1 MRNALLVVDV
11 QADFAE
17 GGSLGVQGGLAVAAM
32 IARHVRHFKSE
43 YQFVVASR
51 DYHENAPDHI
61 SDHPDFVNT
70 WPPHCM
76 AGTPG
81 AAFVPT
87 IQNLVRE
94 KYIQEVVTKGRNSA
108 AYSAFDGLDKRGHGL
123 LDVLKEQRIDHIDV
137 CGIATDYCVRA
148 SALDARKNAFQVR
161 VLVNLCAP
169 VNEATGQQ
177 ALAEMKAAGIQLQA
191 ATAP

>member
-11 QADFAE
+11 QVDFVE
-17 GGSLGVQGGLAVAAM
+17 GGSLGVQGGLSVAAM
-32 IARHVRHFKSE
+32 IARHVRHFRNE
-43 YQFVVASR
+43 YQFIVASR
-51 DYHENAPDHI
+51 DYHESAPDHI

-76 AGTPG
+76 VGTPG

-94 KYIQEVVTKGRNSA
+94 KYIHAVVTKGRTAA
-108 AYSAFDGLDKRGHGL
+108 AYSAFDGYDPRGHKL
-123 LDVLKEQRIDHIDV
+123 LDVLKENGIDHIDV

-148 SALDARKNAFQVR
+148 SALDARTNQFQVR
-161 VLVNLCAP
+161 VLVNLCAA
-169 VNEATGQQ
+169 VKEETGIQ
-177 ALAEMKAAGIQLQA
+177 ALEEMKAAGIQLQA